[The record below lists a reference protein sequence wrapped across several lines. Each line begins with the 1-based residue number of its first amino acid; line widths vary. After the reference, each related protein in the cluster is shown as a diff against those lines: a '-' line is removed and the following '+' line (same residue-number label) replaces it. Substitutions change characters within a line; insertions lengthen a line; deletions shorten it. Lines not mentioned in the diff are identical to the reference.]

1 MKKDTRVPIGKE
13 ELRADL
19 KESLIGHPVLR
30 IVVHT
35 VLFALA
41 LLLFL
46 VMLKAFIPIIGILVF
61 LLLGI
66 APLFIGVCEYVRGAL
81 IVRRFSVFID
91 KYPSPLTEM
100 KLYRPGVWWNNH
112 GRATYKLRFPRG
124 KWTLPYLCYTWRG
137 PDAMRVE
144 DFENRIVPGELFYV
158 VRDRRG
164 DILYAYNAK
173 EFLLSDELDP
183 YIDPPLQKT
192 SNDTKEIS

>member
-1 MKKDTRVPIGKE
+1 MLILMEKNNLPRGYKVYLP
-13 ELRADL
+13 
-19 KESLIGHPVLR
+19 LIG
-30 IVVHT
+30 I
-35 VLFALA
+35 
-41 LLLFL
+41 
-46 VMLKAFIPIIGILVF
+46 F

-66 APLFIGVCEYVRGAL
+66 APLFIGVYEYVRGAL
-81 IVRRFSVFID
+81 IVRRLSVFID

-100 KLYRPGVWWNNH
+100 KLYRPGRH
-112 GRATYKLRFPRG
+112 DRATYKLCFPRG
-124 KWTLPYLCYTWRG
+124 EWTLPYLCYTWRG

-164 DILYAYNAK
+164 DILYAYNTK